1 MWLPYDT
8 WGQMVAVF
16 IISVVRYIV
25 FGGLAFLF
33 FYVLFRNKSL
43 FAKIQQKWP
52 AKADYVREVFYSLLT
67 FIIFAITPLVLN
79 EPHIKPYTSIYRNLH
94 DHSMLYFWLLFPVM
108 LLVHDT
114 YFYWAHRIMHHP
126 RLFSFFHVVHHKS
139 TNPSPWA
146 SFSFQPAEAFV
157 ESGII
162 YLFAF
167 LFPVH
172 LIHIMVFLVFMTI
185 YNVYGHL
192 GFELFPKGANTH
204 WLFKWFNTSV
214 NHNMHHQYFKGN
226 YGLYFTWWDRIM
238 KTTHTD
244 YDRRFKSVCEET
256 IQLRKQRRQ
265 NELQ

>member
-8 WGQMVAVF
+8 WGQVVAVF

-52 AKADYVREVFYSLLT
+52 AKADYAREVFYSLLT
-67 FIIFAITPLVLN
+67 FMIFAITPLVLN
-79 EPHIKPYTSIYRNLH
+79 DPHIKPYTTIYKNLH
-94 DHSMLYFWLLFPVM
+94 DHSMLYFWLMFPLM

-126 RLFSFFHVVHHKS
+126 KLFSFFHVVHHKS

-157 ESGII
+157 ESGTI

-172 LIHIMVFLVFMTI
+172 LIHIMAFLVFMTI

-192 GFELFPKGANTH
+192 GFELFPRGANTH

-238 KTTHTD
+238 KTTHKD
-244 YDRRFKSVCEET
+244 YDRRFNSVCEET

-265 NELQ
+265 HDV

>member
-8 WGQMVAVF
+8 WGQMFAVF

-67 FIIFAITPLVLN
+67 FIIFAITPLILN

-244 YDRRFKSVCEET
+244 YDRRFNSVCEET